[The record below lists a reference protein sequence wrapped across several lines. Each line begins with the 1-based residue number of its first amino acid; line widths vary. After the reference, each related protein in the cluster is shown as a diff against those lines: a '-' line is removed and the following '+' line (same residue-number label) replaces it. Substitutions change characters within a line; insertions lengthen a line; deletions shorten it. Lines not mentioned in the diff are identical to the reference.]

1 MVARVACLSP
11 YDEASVRAWFKGRH
25 RVEVVLVP
33 DPPAQDAVVAACAG
47 AHLVIA
53 DRRHK
58 HRIDRAVLERMRH
71 RMLIQQAAVGFD
83 TVDYRAA
90 AELGIPVAN
99 AAGYNKESVADWTVM
114 AILGLIRNS
123 FWGDR
128 QLRAGRWMPGDPIRL
143 EMIGRELGGLTIG
156 IIGLGNVGSAVAKRL
171 DGFGP
176 RVVFAVVVAKEL
188 AGARQVDVE
197 TLLHESDV
205 VCIHTPLDVDT
216 KGLIDAAALSK
227 MKRGA
232 FLVNA
237 ARGPIVDEQALIGA
251 LRSGHLGGA
260 ALDVFEAEPLPL
272 ESALRTIENVILAPH
287 VGGATLEADAR
298 LEEMV
303 SENLLRILDGLS
315 PLHVVNATALRAGG

>member
-1 MVARVACLSP
+1 MPARVVCLSP
-11 YDEASVRAWFKGRH
+11 FSEQTLRALVGDRPDLEAVLVQEPPPAPEAVRVAVAGADVLISDKRHLH
-25 RVEVVLVP
+25 RV
-33 DPPAQDAVVAACAG
+33 
-47 AHLVIA
+47 
-53 DRRHK
+53 DRP
-58 HRIDRAVLERMRH
+58 VLEAMAGCR
-71 RMLIQQAAVGFD
+71 LIQVPAVGFD
-83 TVDYRAA
+83 TVDHRAA

-176 RVVFAVVVAKEL
+176 RVVFTDVVAKEL

-260 ALDVFEAEPLPL
+260 ALDVFEAEPRPL

-298 LEEMV
+298 LEELV

-315 PLHVVNATALRAGG
+315 PPHVVNATAR